1 MVQQNSNNDE
11 IRYLAPPTVDI
22 KRKKYCRFKKSG
34 IKYVDYKDPESLKK
48 FLNEQ
53 GKILPRR
60 LTGTSLKFQ
69 RRVAT
74 AVKRARHLA
83 LLPFV
88 TDLMK

>member
-1 MVQQNSNNDE
+1 MAQSKTPEV
-11 IRYLAPPTVDI
+11 RFLAPPTVEV
-22 KRKKYCRFKKSG
+22 KRKKYCRFRRNG
-34 IKYVDYKDPESLKK
+34 IKYVDYKDPEFLKK

-60 LTGTSLKFQ
+60 LTGTSAKFQ
-69 RRVAT
+69 RKVAQ